1 MLGKIIATAPRRSDW
16 LRPNSPPRVST
27 GPADASTAP
36 RRPAYMMK
44 LSTASSTLLT
54 ALLFLITSTTAQLL
68 VDGTSQLPACAASCP
83 LLVQAAQACGGTQTA
98 SQQIWSCFCQSGYLT
113 SLKSSPNGICD
124 GVCGAGTS
132 DNQQVMTW
140 YNSNCG
146 SDFGASEHP
155 DTNAGGA
162 TTTSAGVAGTTSST
176 LATVGTSG
184 VAALPTTSAS
194 SGQVSGDDGDETSYE
209 GSWWDAHYKWVIM
222 LIVLFI
228 GLLIIGLVAG
238 WLKRRHDRKRDQ
250 IRGGF
255 NEGIT
260 SRPVHHHHGDGREK
274 AGMGYAAGN
283 AANNSSF
290 LGMNGS
296 SHIMTAP
303 QATGLEP
310 GSGRNSPARTH
321 EAFMPY
327 GYGYTRSESRLGSTT
342 DVDQSGA
349 SGTRSPLP
357 KKETPTAG
365 MERGEKGAAGGGS
378 RPKGQRRVLVR
389 ERSTQ
394 GPTSPTGEK

>member
-1 MLGKIIATAPRRSDW
+1 MLPYSS
-16 LRPNSPPRVST
+16 SPTTT
-27 GPADASTAP
+27 GPANAITAS
-36 RRPAYMMK
+36 RRPAYTMK
-44 LSTASSTLLT
+44 LSTASTTLLT

-68 VDGTSQLPACAASCP
+68 ADGTSKFPACAASCP

-98 SQQIWSCFCQSGYLT
+98 SQQTWSCFCQSGYLT

-132 DNQQVMTW
+132 ENQQVMTW

-162 TTTSAGVAGTTSST
+162 TTTSAGAAGTSSST
-176 LATVGTSG
+176 LATIGTSG

-222 LIVLFI
+222 IIVLFI
-228 GLLIIGLVAG
+228 GLLIIGLIAG
-238 WLKRRHDRKRDQ
+238 WLKHRHDRKRDQ

-260 SRPVHHHHGDGREK
+260 SRPVHHHHGHGQEK
-274 AGMGYAAGN
+274 AAMGYAAGN
-283 AANNSSF
+283 AANNSS
-290 LGMNGS
+290 LLSMNDS
-296 SHIMTAP
+296 SQVMAAP
-303 QATGLEP
+303 PATGLEP
-310 GSGRNSPARTH
+310 GSGRNSPARTR

-327 GYGYTRSESRLGSTT
+327 GYGYTRSESRLGSRT
-342 DVDQSGA
+342 DVDESGA
-349 SGTRSPLP
+349 TGQRSPLP
-357 KKETPTAG
+357 KEETPTAE
-365 MERGEKGAAGGGS
+365 MERGEKGAAGGGT
-378 RPKGQRRVLVR
+378 RPKGQRRVLVG
-389 ERSTQ
+389 ERSMQ

>member
-1 MLGKIIATAPRRSDW
+1 
-16 LRPNSPPRVST
+16 
-27 GPADASTAP
+27 
-36 RRPAYMMK
+36 MK
-44 LSTASSTLLT
+44 LSTASTTLLT
-54 ALLFLITSTTAQLL
+54 ALVFLITSTTAQLL
-68 VDGTSQLPACAASCP
+68 ADGTSQFPACAASCP

-132 DNQQVMTW
+132 ENQQVMTW

-155 DTNAGGA
+155 DTNSGGA
-162 TTTSAGVAGTTSST
+162 TTTSAGAAGTSSST

-222 LIVLFI
+222 IIVIFI
-228 GLLIIGLVAG
+228 GLLIIGLIAG
-238 WLKRRHDRKRDQ
+238 WLKHRHDRKRDQ

-260 SRPVHHHHGDGREK
+260 SRPVHHHHGHGREK

-290 LGMNGS
+290 LSMNDS
-296 SHIMTAP
+296 SQVMAAP
-303 QATGLEP
+303 PTTGLEP
-310 GSGRNSPARTH
+310 GSGRNSPARTR

-327 GYGYTRSESRLGSTT
+327 GYGYTRSESRLGSRT
-342 DVDQSGA
+342 DVDESGA
-349 SGTRSPLP
+349 TGQRSPLP
-357 KKETPTAG
+357 KEEKPTAET
-365 MERGEKGAAGGGS
+365 ERGEKGAVGGGS

-389 ERSTQ
+389 ERSMQ